1 MDNQT
6 VKKKLHHTK
15 YKANYKRYIL
25 DRVNND
31 SYTLTTDDE
40 KIEYIFN
47 RFYSEYDWS
56 IQRYGK
62 YKAMK
67 EWLSGLALDLPYM
80 SYEIIELAENMGS
93 IEENPSEKLQN
104 KVLENYWEF
113 MANIILGF
121 EPKTNTI

>member
-31 SYTLTTDDE
+31 SYTLITDDE
-40 KIEYIFN
+40 KIEYIFS
-47 RFYSEYDWS
+47 RFYSEYDWN

-62 YKAMK
+62 YKAMTD
-67 EWLSGLALDLPYM
+67 WLSGLALDLPYM

-93 IEENPSEKLQN
+93 IETNSTD
-104 KVLENYWEF
+104 KVINRVLKNYWSF
-113 MANIILGF
+113 MGNIILSM
-121 EPKTNTI
+121 EVNK

>member
-62 YKAMK
+62 YKAMS

-93 IEENPSEKLQN
+93 IDSNSNDKVIN
-104 KVLENYWEF
+104 RVLENYWSF
-113 MANIILGF
+113 MGNIILSM
-121 EPKTNTI
+121 EVNQ

>member
-1 MDNQT
+1 MDNTT

-31 SYTLTTDDE
+31 SYTLITDDE

-47 RFYSEYDWS
+47 RFYSEYDWN

-62 YKAMK
+62 YKAMT

-93 IEENPSEKLQN
+93 IDRNSPD
-104 KVLENYWEF
+104 KVISRVLDNYWSF
-113 MANIILGF
+113 MGNIILSM
-121 EPKTNTI
+121 EVNK

>member
-62 YKAMK
+62 YKAMS

-93 IEENPSEKLQN
+93 IDSNPTDKVIN
-104 KVLENYWEF
+104 KVLENYWSF
-113 MANIILGF
+113 MANIILSM
-121 EPKTNTI
+121 EANK

>member
-31 SYTLTTDDE
+31 NYTLTKDEE

-47 RFYSEYDWS
+47 RFYSEYDWN

-62 YKAMK
+62 YKAMS

-93 IEENPSEKLQN
+93 IDSNPTDKVIN
-104 KVLENYWEF
+104 KVLENYWSF
-113 MANIILGF
+113 MANIILSM
-121 EPKTNTI
+121 EANK

>member
-31 SYTLTTDDE
+31 SYSLTTDEE

-47 RFYSEYDWS
+47 RFNSEYDWN
-56 IQRYGK
+56 IKRNGK
-62 YKAMK
+62 YKAMTD
-67 EWLSGLALDLPYM
+67 WLSGLAIDLPYM
-80 SYEIIELAENMGS
+80 SYEIIELAKDMGS
-93 IEENPSEKLQN
+93 IDSNASDKVIDRVLQ
-104 KVLENYWEF
+104 NYWEF
-113 MANIILGF
+113 MANIILSM
-121 EPKTNTI
+121 EVTK

>member
-47 RFYSEYDWS
+47 RFYSEYDWN

-62 YKAMK
+62 YKAMS

-93 IEENPSEKLQN
+93 IDSNPTDKVIN
-104 KVLENYWEF
+104 KVLENYWSF
-113 MANIILGF
+113 MANIILSM
-121 EPKTNTI
+121 EANK

>member
-25 DRVNND
+25 NRVNND
-31 SYTLTTDDE
+31 SYSLTTDKE

-47 RFYSEYDWS
+47 RFNSEYSWN
-56 IQRYGK
+56 IKRNGK
-62 YKAMK
+62 YKAMT

-80 SYEIIELAENMGS
+80 SYEIIELAKDMGS
-93 IEENPSEKLQN
+93 IDSNASDKVITRVLQ
-104 KVLENYWEF
+104 NYWEF
-113 MANIILGF
+113 MSNIILSM
-121 EPKTNTI
+121 EITK

>member
-47 RFYSEYDWS
+47 RFYSEYDWN

-62 YKAMK
+62 YKAMS

-93 IEENPSEKLQN
+93 IETNSTDKVVN
-104 KVLENYWEF
+104 RVLENYWSF
-113 MANIILGF
+113 MGNIILSM
-121 EPKTNTI
+121 EVNK